1 MTRRRAYFLLVFML
15 LYTPFLLWADAVWSD
30 SIFWQLPL
38 GALTFAVLAIATV
51 GLPATQRRQV
61 WVLVGMATVLEVTAS
76 PILGLYRYK
85 YGNVPLYVPPG
96 HGLVYLCAIGLAG
109 TPLAT
114 LTRRLALPLATA
126 WAALGL
132 TVIPLLGGRLDVEG
146 ALCWLV
152 FAWFMTRSGRA
163 PVFGVVFF
171 ATSFLELVG
180 TSVGTWTWAAQTPL
194 LVHIPAGNPPSVI
207 SGMYCVLD
215 GSVLVVYRFLM
226 KRAGRAAPLQDW
238 VDVNTPAAAP
248 GSELAGAAEPAALQG
263 QLPAKQPA

>member
-1 MTRRRAYFLLVFML
+1 MTQRRAYLLLVFML

-61 WVLVGMATVLEVTAS
+61 WLLVGMATVLEVTAS

-226 KRAGRAAPLQDW
+226 ARLKDR
-238 VDVNTPAAAP
+238 VDVEAPAPAP
-248 GSELAGAAEPAALQG
+248 GSELAGAPEPAALQG
-263 QLPAKQPA
+263 QLPAEQPA